1 MGIAFLYRDGVGDDS
16 RKGGHLMAKTIS
28 FGVMHISVAF
38 LVVWAMTGDWR
49 IGGLTALV
57 EPCVNTVAYHF
68 HEKVWK
74 RRRDPE
80 AVSGTVMA

>member
-1 MGIAFLYRDGVGDDS
+1 MI
-16 RKGGHLMAKTIS
+16 KTMS

-49 IGGLTALV
+49 IGGITAMV
-57 EPCVNTVAYHF
+57 EPVVNTLAYHF

-74 RRRDPE
+74 RFGGPE
-80 AVSGTVMA
+80 SATGGASGFQPSH

>member
-1 MGIAFLYRDGVGDDS
+1 MV
-16 RKGGHLMAKTIS
+16 KTIS
-28 FGVMHISVAF
+28 FGAMHISVAF

-49 IGGLTALV
+49 IGGATALV

-74 RRRDPE
+74 RLKQGKGSSDDSE
-80 AVSGTVMA
+80 GTLIPA

>member
-1 MGIAFLYRDGVGDDS
+1 MG
-16 RKGGHLMAKTIS
+16 KTFS
-28 FGVMHISVAF
+28 FGIMHISIAF

-49 IGGLTALV
+49 IGGATALV

-74 RRRDPE
+74 RLKKDKWS
-80 AVSGTVMA
+80 SGGSGGTLIAA

>member
-1 MGIAFLYRDGVGDDS
+1 
-16 RKGGHLMAKTIS
+16 MAKTIS

-74 RRRDPE
+74 RRSSGDV
-80 AVSGTVMA
+80 VSGTVMA

>member
-1 MGIAFLYRDGVGDDS
+1 MT
-16 RKGGHLMAKTIS
+16 KTIS

-68 HEKVWK
+68 HEKIWK
-74 RRRDPE
+74 TNKKADP
-80 AVSGTVMA
+80 APVSGAIMV

>member
-1 MGIAFLYRDGVGDDS
+1 MGIVFLYRFGVGDDS
-16 RKGGHLMAKTIS
+16 QKGGRLMAKTIS
-28 FGVMHISVAF
+28 F
-38 LVVWAMTGDWR
+38 GDWR

>member
-1 MGIAFLYRDGVGDDS
+1 MG
-16 RKGGHLMAKTIS
+16 KTFS
-28 FGVMHISVAF
+28 FGIMHISVAF

-49 IGGLTALV
+49 IGGATALV

-74 RRRDPE
+74 RLKQTKG
-80 AVSGTVMA
+80 ASGGGGGTVIPA

>member
-1 MGIAFLYRDGVGDDS
+1 MG
-16 RKGGHLMAKTIS
+16 KTFS
-28 FGVMHISVAF
+28 FGIMHISVAF

-49 IGGLTALV
+49 IGGATALV

-74 RRRDPE
+74 RLKQDK
-80 AVSGTVMA
+80 ASSGEGDGALISA

>member
-1 MGIAFLYRDGVGDDS
+1 MI
-16 RKGGHLMAKTIS
+16 KTMS

-49 IGGLTALV
+49 IGGATALV

-74 RRRDPE
+74 RLRNRKTGPGGPDGQPMV
-80 AVSGTVMA
+80 A

>member
-1 MGIAFLYRDGVGDDS
+1 MG
-16 RKGGHLMAKTIS
+16 KTFS
-28 FGVMHISVAF
+28 FGIMHISVAF

-49 IGGLTALV
+49 IGGATALV

-74 RRRDPE
+74 RLKQGKAPPDGDG
-80 AVSGTVMA
+80 GTLLPA

>member
-1 MGIAFLYRDGVGDDS
+1 MI
-16 RKGGHLMAKTIS
+16 KTFS
-28 FGVMHISVAF
+28 FGAMHIAVAF

-49 IGGLTALV
+49 IGGATALV

-74 RRRDPE
+74 RV
-80 AVSGTVMA
+80 AGGATVSGTVMA

>member
-1 MGIAFLYRDGVGDDS
+1 MI
-16 RKGGHLMAKTIS
+16 KTLS

-49 IGGLTALV
+49 IGGATALV

-68 HEKVWK
+68 HDKVWK
-74 RRRDPE
+74 RLVRRKRARDG
-80 AVSGTVMA
+80 ADGDAFAA

>member
-1 MGIAFLYRDGVGDDS
+1 
-16 RKGGHLMAKTIS
+16 MAKTIS

-38 LVVWAMTGDWR
+38 LVVWAMAGDWR